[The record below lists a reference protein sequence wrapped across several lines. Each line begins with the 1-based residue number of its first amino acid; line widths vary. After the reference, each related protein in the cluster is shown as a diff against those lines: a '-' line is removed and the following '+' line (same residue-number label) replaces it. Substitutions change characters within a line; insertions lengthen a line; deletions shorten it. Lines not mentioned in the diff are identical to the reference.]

1 MKANIFAQVH
11 QMASDIFGV
20 PAESVTRES
29 TPLTIRRWDSM
40 QHLNLILAIEE
51 RFNLQLEPEEI
62 DQMKSIGHITTLL
75 TRRLEQS

>member
-1 MKANIFAQVH
+1 MNASVFNQVQ
-11 QMASDIFGV
+11 QMAAAIFGV
-20 PAESVTRES
+20 PPERVTPEL
-29 TPLTIRRWDSM
+29 TPQTIGCWDSM

-75 TRRLEQS
+75 TRRFEQS

>member
-1 MKANIFAQVH
+1 MNDSVFEQVR
-11 QMASDIFGV
+11 QMAADIFRV
-20 PAESVTRES
+20 PIEKVTPES
-29 TPLTIRRWDSM
+29 TPQIIARWDSM

-62 DQMKSIGHITTLL
+62 DQMKSIGHITALL